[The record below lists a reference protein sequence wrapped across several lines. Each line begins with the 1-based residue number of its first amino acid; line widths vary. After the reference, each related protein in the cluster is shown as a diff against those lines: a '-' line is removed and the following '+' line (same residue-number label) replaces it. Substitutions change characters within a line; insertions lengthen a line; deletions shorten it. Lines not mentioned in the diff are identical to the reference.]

1 MIQHKAKIH
10 DIISDG
16 ILKCDYCPALFKVQ
30 RCLEKHVKK
39 QHGVGQGKKYSF
51 FDSYILII
59 IIFFCSF
66 HLLYFKGY
74 NKEFEK
80 FAQNETDETKKDES
94 SISLSND
101 ATDDGDQESKGILR
115 FSIFFQKIVYI
126 FFSAVCLLFINS
138 EN

>member
-1 MIQHKAKIH
+1 M
-10 DIISDG
+10 
-16 ILKCDYCPALFKVQ
+16 
-30 RCLEKHVKK
+30 
-39 QHGVGQGKKYSF
+39 
-51 FDSYILII
+51 
-59 IIFFCSF
+59 
-66 HLLYFKGY
+66 LYFKGY

>member
-1 MIQHKAKIH
+1 MHSKLKCDTCDKNFNNPFAMIQHKAKIH

-39 QHGVGQGKKYSF
+39 QHGVGEGKKYTY
-51 FDSYILII
+51 FDSFILSTYN
-59 IIFFCSF
+59 IFLFISF
-66 HLLYFKGY
+66 IYFKGY

-80 FAQNETDETKKDES
+80 FAQNETDETNKDES
-94 SISLSND
+94 GISLLND

-115 FSIFFQKIVYI
+115 FSIFF
-126 FFSAVCLLFINS
+126 
-138 EN
+138 

>member
-1 MIQHKAKIH
+1 MHSKLECDICDKNFHNAFAMTQHKAKIH

-16 ILKCDYCPALFKVQ
+16 ILKWDYCPALFKVQ

-39 QHGVGQGKKYSF
+39 QHGVGEGKKYSF

-74 NKEFEK
+74 NK
-80 FAQNETDETKKDES
+80 
-94 SISLSND
+94 IVND
-101 ATDDGDQESKGILR
+101 FT
-115 FSIFFQKIVYI
+115 
-126 FFSAVCLLFINS
+126 
-138 EN
+138 